1 MSASPMRS
9 IAVQFGLAIVLG
21 CGASIAHALV
31 YFPGLGGYDQVGQ
44 GIVFVADAIVNG
56 DATHSSQP
64 LRMELWAF
72 PSPFPSADPDT
83 SYRLAQVE
91 LQALPPGGQY
101 TNYMSSVQPLGS
113 LPNGTWYI
121 SVLLTE
127 FVESGFDNGYAV
139 DDWISFPDPVLI
151 GPPQGVQPIVEY
163 YYAAS
168 NTYFMTG
175 IATEITA
182 LDSGQFPG
190 WERTGFQFFGYDPQ
204 SPPSG
209 TVEVCRFFNDSFG
222 TTSSHFYA
230 LHGLGCEDTIAKFP
244 DWHLESSDV
253 FSMKVPDAGGNCA
266 SGTIP
271 VYRLFNNGMG
281 GTPNHRYT
289 ISADLRDAMID
300 DGWTPEGYG
309 IGVEFC
315 APQ

>member
-1 MSASPMRS
+1 MIAIPVRS
-9 IAVQFGLAIVLG
+9 IAAQFVLAIVLG
-21 CGASIAHALV
+21 CSASIAHALV

-44 GIVFVADAIVNG
+44 GIVFVADAIVND

-127 FVESGFDNGYAV
+127 FVESGFDDGYAV

-151 GPPQGVQPIVEY
+151 GPSQGVQPIIEY

-168 NTYFMTG
+168 NTFFITG
-175 IATEITA
+175 IASEITA

-190 WERTGFQFFGYDPQ
+190 WERTGFQFFGYDLAIA
-204 SPPSG
+204 
-209 TVEVCRFFNDSFG
+209 TLRHRC
-222 TTSSHFYA
+222 
-230 LHGLGCEDTIAKFP
+230 GL
-244 DWHLESSDV
+244 
-253 FSMKVPDAGGNCA
+253 
-266 SGTIP
+266 P
-271 VYRLFNNGMG
+271 VLQRLFRHDQLAFLCAAWPGLRRHDREVSRLASRVVRRVQHEG
-281 GTPNHRYT
+281 AGRRAAIALRARSPFTSCSTTAWAARPTTATR
-289 ISADLRDAMID
+289 SAR
-300 DGWTPEGYG
+300 TCETR
-309 IGVEFC
+309 
-315 APQ
+315 